1 MLLVDFE
8 NYREISWKYKI
19 GERMGKG
26 KEYNKYNDQLIFD
39 GEYLNGKKR
48 GKRKE

>member
-8 NYREISWKYKI
+8 NYRKITWKYKI

-26 KEYNKYNDQLIFD
+26 KEYNKYNDELIFNR
-39 GEYLNGKKR
+39 EYLN
-48 GKRKE
+48 E

>member
-8 NYREISWKYKI
+8 NYRKITWKYKI

-26 KEYNKYNDQLIFD
+26 KEYKNIMMN
-39 GEYLNGKKR
+39 
-48 GKRKE
+48 